1 MSAEPASRTP
11 TDSPLAIY
19 ANYCEVGF
27 NAYEFLID
35 FGQFR
40 PEQAAIH
47 VHSRIVSGPVQA
59 KLFAR
64 MLSDAV
70 ARHEAEHGL
79 IADVEAEDAL
89 EALFASATEFER
101 QALTARRR
109 RGANLRPA
117 PDALPPDPG
126 LQTSDPREEPRAR
139 AAAHPDPER

>member
-1 MSAEPASRTP
+1 MSADPASRTQA
-11 TDSPLAIY
+11 DSLLAIY

-64 MLSDAV
+64 MLSEAI
-70 ARHEAEHGL
+70 ARHEAEHGV
-79 IADVEAEDAL
+79 IADIEAEDAL
-89 EALFASATEFER
+89 EALFASAPEFER
-101 QALTARRR
+101 RALNARRR
-109 RGANLRPA
+109 RAALQDVTSEA
-117 PDALPPDPG
+117 PSAPHPS
-126 LQTSDPREEPRAR
+126 SDLKDQPRACVAGAR
-139 AAAHPDPER
+139 PDPER